1 MNPDRWRQIEELYH
15 AALER
20 TADERAIF
28 LVENCGADH
37 SLRQEVESLLAWDTR
52 AEEFITSPPDE
63 IAAAMFATQQL
74 HSLIGQGLGHYQ
86 ILARLGR
93 GGMGEVYLAT
103 DTKLGRKVAVKLLPA
118 QTMPNAQARQRFLRE
133 AQAASALNH
142 PGIVTIH
149 AIEEADGQDF
159 IVMEYVEGETLKA
172 GLERGPLEFTSLLAF
187 GSQVAEA
194 VAAAHAMGLV
204 HRDLKPA
211 NLMLT
216 PQGQAKV
223 LDFGLAKKTWP
234 LPGGMKSD
242 AATLTGALTDPGMII
257 GTVAYMSP
265 EQTRGE
271 RLDARSDIFSL
282 GVVLYEAAT
291 GRAPF
296 AGLSLL
302 ALMHAIATFDPP
314 PPGAINPALPRE
326 FDQVIAQ
333 AMAKDKEQRFNSA
346 AELSAALKSLPGAAP
361 QPLSVFNA
369 GAEQFQTESEVFI
382 GREPEVKQMEE
393 FLRQAVAGSGHVIF
407 ITGEPGIGK
416 TTLADEFLRRARRQ
430 YPSVICARGRCV
442 EQYGTGEAYL
452 SFLDALGALLN
463 GSVRERVIAALR
475 SHAPTWCL
483 QFPAVFGDRDAREQ
497 LQRETI
503 GATRERMIRE
513 FGDALAALA
522 ANSAVVLLLEDLHW
536 ADPSSADLLRHLSQ
550 RIGDQR
556 ILIVGT
562 FRPADL
568 ELSNHPLINYKRE
581 MQAHKLCAEIAL
593 GMLSAEQ
600 VAGYLDARFRP
611 HDLPNEL
618 ATLIERKTEGHP
630 LFATS
635 LIQFL
640 VERGDIARVSE
651 QWTLRRPLEELDLE
665 APETVRGLLQKKLD
679 ALAEEDR
686 RALMYASIEGEEF
699 LSTVLA
705 QLLGADELELEERL
719 DRLVRS
725 HRLLEQRGEEEL
737 PDGAL
742 TMRYRFVHVL
752 YQNVLYDEV
761 ISRRRILLHR
771 QAGERLLAHY
781 GEQASRIA
789 AQLAI
794 HFERGRDFARAT
806 EYLVQAGD
814 NASGI
819 YASAEAAE
827 HYSRALSLVE
837 RLPAET
843 QSEWRLKICQKRG
856 AVNHALGRL
865 DQALA
870 DFNGMLDEA
879 RAVNATEREGAAL
892 IALCHTLFFAHRL
905 DDMETRA
912 SEALRLAI
920 RSGNEALRAE
930 TLAFMGRRHGSLG
943 NLAEATEMLDESL
956 RIAARLNHPPALL
969 AGLSWRGLLCFFQSE
984 YERAEKLLTEA
995 LGFSQHLRDGF
1006 SILFCHFFLGLTRAE
1021 RGRISEAFADFDEA
1035 MKIARRN
1042 GDRIQSLKI
1051 PNTLGW
1057 IHRELGDLDQAF
1069 RYDREGI
1076 DVSRQHGLLEA
1087 EINSTI
1093 NLGIDHTARG
1103 ESEKTDPL
1111 FREVESMLERD
1122 DWLRWRFNLRFQAGR
1137 CEALLAQGQPDEAA
1151 ACARNLLE
1159 LASHYQARKYVAIA
1173 HRLLAESLIARGE
1186 AEAGVKEL
1194 NAALAV
1200 LREYPAPLVEWKIQ
1214 AALGRLHEQSG
1225 ANVAAQSAFAAASA
1239 IAQMIASQISDER
1252 LRTVFLAY
1260 AAAQGAKVN

>member
-1 MNPDRWRQIEELYH
+1 
-15 AALER
+15 
-20 TADERAIF
+20 
-28 LVENCGADH
+28 
-37 SLRQEVESLLAWDTR
+37 
-52 AEEFITSPPDE
+52 
-63 IAAAMFATQQL
+63 
-74 HSLIGQGLGHYQ
+74 
-86 ILARLGR
+86 
-93 GGMGEVYLAT
+93 
-103 DTKLGRKVAVKLLPA
+103 
-118 QTMPNAQARQRFLRE
+118 
-133 AQAASALNH
+133 
-142 PGIVTIH
+142 
-149 AIEEADGQDF
+149 
-159 IVMEYVEGETLKA
+159 
-172 GLERGPLEFTSLLAF
+172 
-187 GSQVAEA
+187 
-194 VAAAHAMGLV
+194 MGLV

-271 RLDARSDIFSL
+271 QLDARSDVFSL
-282 GVVLYEAAT
+282 GIVLYEAAT

-581 MQAHKLCAEIAL
+581 MQAHKLCAEIAPGL
-593 GMLSAEQ
+593 LQAEH
-600 VAGYLDARFRP
+600 VAGYLDARFTP
-611 HDLPNEL
+611 HDFPPEL
-618 ATLIERKTEGHP
+618 AALIERKTEGHP

-640 VERGDIARVSE
+640 VERGDIARVNE
-651 QWTLRRPLEELDLE
+651 HWTLRRPLEELDLE
-665 APETVRGLLQKKLD
+665 APETVRGLLQKKLE
-679 ALAEEDR
+679 ALNDEDR
-686 RALMYASIEGEEF
+686 RALMYASVEGEEF
-699 LSTVLA
+699 RSTVLA
-705 QLLGADELELEERL
+705 HLLGADELELEERL

-752 YQNVLYDEV
+752 YQNVLYEDLV
-761 ISRRRILLHR
+761 SRRRILLHR

-789 AQLAI
+789 SQLAI
-794 HFERGRDFARAT
+794 HFERGRDFARAI
-806 EYLVQAGD
+806 EYLVEAGD
-814 NASGI
+814 NA
-819 YASAEAAE
+819 ARAWANAEAGE
-827 HYSRALSLVE
+827 HYSRALGLVE
-837 RLPAET
+837 RLPAEA
-843 QSEWRLKICQKRG
+843 QAEWRLTICHKRG

-870 DFNGMLDEA
+870 DFNCMLDEA
-879 RAVNATEREGAAL
+879 RAANAPEREGAAL
-892 IALCHTLFFAHRL
+892 TALCHTLFFAHRL
-905 DDMETRA
+905 DEMGARA
-912 SEALRLAI
+912 AEALEVAES
-920 RSGNEALRAE
+920 SGNEALRAE
-930 TLAFMGRRHGSLG
+930 TLAFIGRRQGNLG
-943 NLAEATEMLDESL
+943 NLTEARERLEESL
-956 RIAARLNHPPALL
+956 FIAGRLNHQPALVV
-969 AGLSWRGLLCFFQSE
+969 GLNWSGLLHFFQSE
-984 YERAEKLLTEA
+984 YARAEELLTEA
-995 LGFSQHLRDGF
+995 LSVSAELRDGF
-1006 SILFCHFFLGLTRAE
+1006 NVLYCLFFLGLTRAE
-1021 RGRISEAFADFDEA
+1021 RGHITEAFAAFDEA
-1035 MKIARRN
+1035 REMAQRN
-1042 GDRIQSLKI
+1042 GDRNQSVKI
-1051 PNTLGW
+1051 PNAIGW
-1057 IHRELGDLDQAF
+1057 IHRELGDLEHAL
-1069 RYDREGI
+1069 RYDHEGVE
-1076 DVSRQHGLLEA
+1076 VSKQHQLLEA

-1093 NLGIDHTARG
+1093 NLGVDYTARG
-1103 ESEKTDPL
+1103 ETEKTDQL
-1111 FREVESMLERD
+1111 LREAENLLGRD
-1122 DWLRWRFNLRFQAGR
+1122 DWLRWRFNLRLQAGR
-1137 CEALLAQGQPDEAA
+1137 CESLLAQARYSEAEE
-1151 ACARNLLE
+1151 CARKLLE
-1159 LASHYQARKYVAIA
+1159 LASHYKSHKYVAIA
-1173 HRLLAESLIARGE
+1173 HKLLADAFVARGE

-1239 IAQMIASQISDER
+1239 IAQMIASHISDER